1 MSFIRILFA
10 VILIS
15 TGFSF
20 NCYATEPAP
29 AMKSIAQNAID
40 LNTAS
45 VNSLTTVKGISPKKA
60 QAIVDYRSQHGLFKS
75 VNELAHVKG
84 FSENSLAKIL
94 KNNPGRLT
102 VKTMV

>member
-10 VILIS
+10 AILIS

-29 AMKSIAQNAID
+29 VAKSVQSVVDI
-40 LNTAS
+40 NTAS
-45 VNSLTTVKGISPKKA
+45 VDGLSTVKGISPKKA
-60 QAIVDYRSQHGLFKS
+60 QAIVDYRMQHGLFKS
-75 VNELAHVKG
+75 VNDLVHVKG

-102 VKTMV
+102 VKTLV